1 MALCSCGS
9 GNNQPQDQSQNNPEQ
24 PVNQVV
30 EEPLTLGFDDIVS
43 GEEDDFFALGDL
55 NHDGIEDLAFIAR
68 KEVYRNREEG
78 VEPV

>member
-1 MALCSCGS
+1 M
-9 GNNQPQDQSQNNPEQ
+9 
-24 PVNQVV
+24 
-30 EEPLTLGFDDIVS
+30 TLGFDDIVS